1 MNLARLLPQSLF
13 ARLLLIWLAGMAIVL
28 GISLW
33 LFDVERERIG
43 QTSRLDNLVQEVV
56 GTLETLDALPAPN
69 RAEWLR
75 ATHLRRYHI
84 RLGQAPLPPQADTRI
99 APPPVLTERLREA
112 LHARPLRPLATV
124 LHERHA
130 RHLLYTELHD
140 GSPITLEMYS
150 PTRRPPPPAPL
161 SQWLLPLGALLAGA
175 TLLFWLALRLTIQP
189 LARFIHAT
197 RLLGDDP
204 EHAPPPPI
212 ARHAPK
218 EVRQASAAF
227 AHLQERIRAHLD
239 ERTRI
244 LGAISHDLQ
253 TPVTRMR
260 LRAELIDD
268 DELRERLQADLSD
281 MQTLIEEGLM
291 YARSLNLAHRR
302 DAARPID
309 LDALLAVL
317 CDDASDMGWQVTP
330 PPAPSHATIFGHD
343 DLLRR
348 ALWNLVSNGIKFGQR
363 VHLNGTADARQVTIE
378 VRDEGPGLPEEQL
391 EKVFEPFYR
400 LEGSRNRSTGG
411 TGLGLAITRNL
422 LATQHG
428 AVTLANAP
436 EGGLTARI
444 TLPRHTPATA
454 DAAH

>member
-1 MNLARLLPQSLF
+1 MNFARLLPQSLF
-13 ARLLLIWLAGMAIVL
+13 VRLLLIWLAGMAIVL

-33 LFDVERERIG
+33 LFQVERERIG
-43 QTSRLDNLVQEVV
+43 LSSRLDNLVQEVAS
-56 GTLETLDALPAPN
+56 TLETLDALPAQN
-69 RAEWLR
+69 RADWLH
-75 ATHLRRYHI
+75 ATHLRRYHLH
-84 RLGQAPLPPQADTRI
+84 LGNLPPQQPDAHL
-99 APPPVLTERLREA
+99 APPAPLIERLREA
-112 LHARPLRPLATV
+112 LQPRPLRPLGSV
-124 LHERHA
+124 RQERHA
-130 RHLLYTELHD
+130 SHFLYTELRD
-140 GSPITLEMYS
+140 GQPVTLEMYT

-204 EHAPPPPI
+204 EHAPPPSLS
-212 ARHAPK
+212 RLAPK
-218 EVRQASAAF
+218 EVQQASAAF

-281 MQTLIEEGLM
+281 MQTLIEEGLA

-302 DAARPID
+302 DAARAID

-330 PPAPSHATIFGHD
+330 PPTPSHATVFGHE

-363 VHLNGTADARQVTIE
+363 VHLTVSADAQQVIIE
-378 VRDEGPGLPEEQL
+378 VRDEGTGLPEAQL

-400 LEGSRNRSTGG
+400 LEGSRNRDTGG

-428 AVTLANAP
+428 TVTLANAP
-436 EGGLTARI
+436 AGGLAARI
-444 TLPRHTPATA
+444 TLPRHTPAAEQTA
-454 DAAH
+454 R

>member
-13 ARLLLIWLAGMAIVL
+13 VRLLLIWLAGMAIVL
-28 GISLW
+28 GISVW
-33 LFDVERERIG
+33 LFDAERERIG
-43 QTSRLDNLVQEVV
+43 QVSHLDNLVQDVA
-56 GTLETLDALPAPN
+56 GTLETLDAMPAPN
-69 RAEWLR
+69 RADWLR

-84 RLGQAPLPPQADTRI
+84 RLDEAPPAQADARL
-99 APPPVLTERLREA
+99 APPPPLMERLHEV
-112 LHARPLRPLATV
+112 LQARPLRSLGAII
-124 LHERHA
+124 HNRHA
-130 RHLLYTELHD
+130 RHFLYTELRD
-140 GSPITLEMYS
+140 GQPVTLEIHTPS
-150 PTRRPPPPAPL
+150 RRPPPPVPA

-204 EHAPPPPI
+204 EHAPPPPLS
-212 ARHAPK
+212 RHAPK
-218 EVRQASAAF
+218 EVCQASAAF

-281 MQTLIEEGLM
+281 MQTLIEEGLA

-363 VHLNGTADARQVTIE
+363 VHLNVTADARQVTIE

>member
-1 MNLARLLPQSLF
+1 
-13 ARLLLIWLAGMAIVL
+13 
-28 GISLW
+28 
-33 LFDVERERIG
+33 
-43 QTSRLDNLVQEVV
+43 
-56 GTLETLDALPAPN
+56 
-69 RAEWLR
+69 
-75 ATHLRRYHI
+75 
-84 RLGQAPLPPQADTRI
+84 
-99 APPPVLTERLREA
+99 
-112 LHARPLRPLATV
+112 
-124 LHERHA
+124 
-130 RHLLYTELHD
+130 
-140 GSPITLEMYS
+140 
-150 PTRRPPPPAPL
+150 
-161 SQWLLPLGALLAGA
+161 
-175 TLLFWLALRLTIQP
+175 
-189 LARFIHAT
+189 
-197 RLLGDDP
+197 
-204 EHAPPPPI
+204 
-212 ARHAPK
+212 
-218 EVRQASAAF
+218 
-227 AHLQERIRAHLD
+227 
-239 ERTRI
+239 
-244 LGAISHDLQ
+244 
-253 TPVTRMR
+253 MR

-268 DELRERLQADLSD
+268 DELRERLQTDLSD

-343 DLLRR
+343 DLLLR

-363 VHLNGTADARQVTIE
+363 VHLNVTADARQVTIE